1 MSERKGS
8 DGSESSA
15 YAAMPGEA
23 PHNVGASAMKAFAHP
38 LRMAMYTYLNDHGA
52 ATSTTLA
59 QHLGESTGQT
69 SYHLRQLE
77 KHGFVEEDSA
87 RGTGRERWWKPVGFT
102 VREAFVTPTA
112 ATSAQLDALLAHQLS
127 DRFEKLQRWLGR
139 VGDEETVWREASL
152 DSTSTAALTAPQT
165 RALAEELLEVV
176 ERHTEAA
183 QAGDDEAAVAGESD
197 AEAEETRRIRVYLS
211 VFPLG
216 DD

>member
-1 MSERKGS
+1 MTLPLHAHAREGGVTVVKKLTG
-8 DGSESSA
+8 
-15 YAAMPGEA
+15 
-23 PHNVGASAMKAFAHP
+23 GA
-38 LRMAMYTYLNDHGA
+38 
-52 ATSTTLA
+52 TL
-59 QHLGESTGQT
+59 
-69 SYHLRQLE
+69 
-77 KHGFVEEDSA
+77 
-87 RGTGRERWWKPVGFT
+87 
-102 VREAFVTPTA
+102 
-112 ATSAQLDALLAHQLS
+112 AQLDALLAHQLS